1 MKVTGPHQ
9 GTGAPGAAPDAADG
23 TDKVAGKP
31 GAGAAAKPEETG
43 KVGGATTGRSFAE
56 TLAAGRVAP
65 ATGAQAPAAVQAPPA
80 IQTPDALTADIAA
93 DLKAGKLDAK
103 AALDRV
109 VERVIDRQ
117 IGPSAPAALRD
128 QLRDALRDTISSDPL
143 IAERLRGLS

>member
-9 GTGAPGAAPDAADG
+9 GTGTPGAAQDAADG
-23 TDKVAGKP
+23 ADKVGGKP

-43 KVGGATTGRSFAE
+43 KVGGATAGRTFAE
-56 TLAAGRVAP
+56 TLAAGRAAP
-65 ATGAQAPAAVQAPPA
+65 AGAQTPAAVQGPGAVQA
-80 IQTPDALTADIAA
+80 PDALTADIAA

-117 IGPSAPAALRD
+117 VGPSAPAALRD